1 MPFEPTY
8 RLWNMEGLEIQ
19 VPSHA
24 WYHTSKIYRNQ
35 VLVHNHTLCPWIW
48 CQCIPKAFEWAV
60 LTIHFKSHKRVV
72 MHKRWFNRMFH
83 IRFKLSYKRWNYLPH
98 EWTNTQALELTSYS
112 NVGNGFEYELLSCLT
127 PQKSKFSLIQIFFLE
142 FANYIQVRHRVKE
155 YYYVRQ

>member
-1 MPFEPTY
+1 MLFEPTY

-24 WYHTSKIYRNQ
+24 WYHTSKICRNR

-60 LTIHFKSHKRVV
+60 LTIHFKSHKRDVI
-72 MHKRWFNRMFH
+72 HKRWFQEFNRMFQ
-83 IRFKLSYKRWNYLPH
+83 IRFKVTYKRWKNLPH

-127 PQKSKFSLIQIFFLE
+127 PQM
-142 FANYIQVRHRVKE
+142 
-155 YYYVRQ
+155 